1 MSRLIAVSEPY
12 PALTTPCA
20 DPIVEAVR
28 DDLRRRSL
36 AGQAKYGMC
45 LDRGD
50 LALLDWLQH
59 AYEEGLDQCLYLRRA
74 IWELQRAEDDGK

>member
-1 MSRLIAVSEPY
+1 MNRPFVSEPY

-36 AGQAKYGMC
+36 AGQAKTGP
-45 LDRGD
+45 RWI
-50 LALLDWLQH
+50 A
-59 AYEEGLDQCLYLRRA
+59 A
-74 IWELQRAEDDGK
+74 IWGF

>member
-1 MSRLIAVSEPY
+1 MNRPAVPEPY

-20 DPIVEAVR
+20 DPVVEAVR
-28 DDLRRRSL
+28 DDLRRRSAL
-36 AGQAKYGMC
+36 GQAKYGAT

-50 LALLDWLQH
+50 LALRDWLQH

-74 IWELQRAEDDGK
+74 LLELDRLEDDGK